1 MGRELGNTLVVGAI
15 APSPREGRDDDM
27 TRLTGW
33 ILNHT
38 RLVALGWLVIAAIS
52 LVSISSA
59 SNALSKSFKL
69 PGQPGFETDQA
80 IQHAYGNG
88 GGNAVAVPVVTL
100 PAGMTIE
107 NPGARAAWA
116 AALAR
121 VRRAAPDTRI
131 VSYLSTGNRLFVSRD
146 GRTTFA
152 LVYLAA
158 TPGTTD
164 TGNDQG
170 AVQDAVARQS
180 VAGAPIHVTGLDELQ
195 SSSGGGGNS
204 ALVETL
210 LGGIGALLVLAIVF
224 GSLLAA
230 VPLIMALVA
239 IPSSF
244 LLVWGLTTI
253 TDVSS
258 IVEYLISLLGLG
270 IAIDYSLLIVLR
282 WREERARGLEN
293 RAAVQR
299 AMETA
304 GRSVVFSGTTVAIG
318 LLALVAVPVPFIRS
332 VGLGGMLIPLVS
344 VLVAATF
351 LPVVLATIGPRIDWP
366 RHTRPAAYRFWTAW
380 GRLMIRRRWL
390 AAGAATAVLA
400 VLLFPAMSMTV
411 GAPSADALSRS
422 GDAHAGLRALEQA
435 GIGAGVLTPF
445 EVLVSGTNP
454 RAVAAQLAGI
464 PDVRGAVAPGGPT
477 WHAGRTSL
485 VVAVPAADG
494 TSSAGRAALDE
505 VRQAARTMPG
515 SVRVGGPSTENADF
529 LSAVYGNFPRMVAL
543 LGLITFLLLARA
555 FRSLLLPL
563 KAVALVLV
571 SVGASWG
578 FMTFVW
584 QDGHGSSQLWGIAAT
599 GSITAYIPIMVFAFL
614 FGISMDYEV
623 FLLSRMREE
632 YDATGSTDAAVAR
645 GIGSTGRLVT
655 SAALI
660 LFLAFAALASGPDV
674 SLKIIATGLAAG
686 IILDATI
693 IRMLLVPALVS
704 LLGRWNWWMP
714 APVALA
720 LRVQPALAFPEPLE
734 DVDIVRS
741 A

>member
-1 MGRELGNTLVVGAI
+1 
-15 APSPREGRDDDM
+15 
-27 TRLTGW
+27 
-33 ILNHT
+33 
-38 RLVALGWLVIAAIS
+38 
-52 LVSISSA
+52 
-59 SNALSKSFKL
+59 
-69 PGQPGFETDQA
+69 
-80 IQHAYGNG
+80 
-88 GGNAVAVPVVTL
+88 
-100 PAGMTIE
+100 
-107 NPGARAAWA
+107 
-116 AALAR
+116 
-121 VRRAAPDTRI
+121 
-131 VSYLSTGNRLFVSRD
+131 
-146 GRTTFA
+146 
-152 LVYLAA
+152 
-158 TPGTTD
+158 
-164 TGNDQG
+164 
-170 AVQDAVARQS
+170 
-180 VAGAPIHVTGLDELQ
+180 
-195 SSSGGGGNS
+195 
-204 ALVETL
+204 
-210 LGGIGALLVLAIVF
+210 
-224 GSLLAA
+224 
-230 VPLIMALVA
+230 
-239 IPSSF
+239 
-244 LLVWGLTTI
+244 
-253 TDVSS
+253 
-258 IVEYLISLLGLG
+258 
-270 IAIDYSLLIVLR
+270 
-282 WREERARGLEN
+282 
-293 RAAVQR
+293 
-299 AMETA
+299 
-304 GRSVVFSGTTVAIG
+304 VVFSGTTVAIG

-344 VLVAATF
+344 VVVAVTL

-366 RHTRPAAYRFWTAW
+366 RHTRPVEYRFWMAW

-390 AAGAATAVLA
+390 AAGVAVAALA
-400 VLLFPAMSMTV
+400 VLLFPAMSMSV
-411 GAPSADALSRS
+411 GAPSADALSRT
-422 GDAHAGLRALEQA
+422 GDAHAGLMALERT
-435 GIGAGVLTPF
+435 GIGSGVLTPF
-445 EVLVSGTNP
+445 DVLVTGTNP
-454 RAVAAQLAGI
+454 RTVAARLASVPG
-464 PDVRGAVAPGGPT
+464 VRGAVAPSGSA
-477 WHAGRTSL
+477 WHAGTTSL

-494 TSSAGRAALDE
+494 TSSSGRAALDG

-515 SVRVGGPSTENADF
+515 SVRVGGPSAENADF

-563 KAVALVLV
+563 KAVGLVLV

-632 YDATGSTDAAVAR
+632 YDATGSTDAAVVR

-714 APVALA
+714 APVAHL
-720 LRVQPALAFPEPLE
+720 LRVRATPVYLEP
-734 DVDIVRS
+734 VDELSFERS

>member
-1 MGRELGNTLVVGAI
+1 MA
-15 APSPREGRDDDM
+15 
-27 TRLTGW
+27 RLTGW
-33 ILNHT
+33 ILDHT
-38 RLVALGWLVIAAIS
+38 RLVALGWLVIAMIS
-52 LVSISSA
+52 LVTISSA

-88 GGNAVAVPVVTL
+88 GGNAPAVPVVTL
-100 PAGMTIE
+100 PAGVTIY
-107 NPGARAAWA
+107 NPGVRAEWA

-121 VRRAAPDTRI
+121 VQRAAPDTRI

-158 TPGTTD
+158 APGTTD

-170 AVQDAVARQS
+170 AVQDALASQRI
-180 VAGAPIHVTGLDELQ
+180 AGTPIHVTGLDELQ

-204 ALVETL
+204 TLVETL
-210 LGGIGALLVLAIVF
+210 LGGIGALLVLALVF

-239 IPSSF
+239 IPTSF
-244 LLVWGLTTI
+244 LGVWGLTTI

-344 VLVAATF
+344 VVVAVTL

-366 RHTRPAAYRFWTAW
+366 RHTRPAEYRFWMAW

-390 AAGAATAVLA
+390 AAGVAVAALA
-400 VLLFPAMSMTV
+400 VLLFPAMSMSV
-411 GAPSADALSRS
+411 GAPSADALSRT
-422 GDAHAGLRALEQA
+422 GDAHAGLMALERT
-435 GIGAGVLTPF
+435 GIGSGVLTPF
-445 EVLVSGTNP
+445 DVLVTGTNP
-454 RAVAAQLAGI
+454 RTVAARLASVPG
-464 PDVRGAVAPGGPT
+464 VRGAVAPSGSA
-477 WHAGRTSL
+477 WHAGTTSL

-494 TSSAGRAALDE
+494 TSSSGRAALDG

-515 SVRVGGPSTENADF
+515 SVRVGGPSAENADF

-563 KAVALVLV
+563 KAVGLVLV

-632 YDATGSTDAAVAR
+632 YDATGSTDAAVVR

-714 APVALA
+714 APVAHL
-720 LRVQPALAFPEPLE
+720 LRVRATPVYLEP
-734 DVDIVRS
+734 VDELSFERS